1 MPFVPLDS
9 LELATVSRVRSA
21 RSTTCSMCNV
31 CISKVLLRPSSLHFR
46 SWTLHFASPELK
58 KAHADRVGRTY
69 TNQADCEY
77 RGGAVSWF
85 QYARG
90 LMLRQGNLL
99 TTRAVPATQTKE
111 SSFRPE
117 AAHFAVTVEKPASSR
132 YFTNTLQTIIHRKS
146 LYQSNLPQNKKGYR
160 YPNCSQKEKPA
171 TYHRWLSCERE

>member
-31 CISKVLLRPSSLHFR
+31 CISKVLLRPSSLHFQWLD
-46 SWTLHFASPELK
+46 SSFCKPELK
-58 KAHADRVGRTY
+58 KTHADRVGRTY

-99 TTRAVPATQTKE
+99 TTSAVP
-111 SSFRPE
+111 
-117 AAHFAVTVEKPASSR
+117 
-132 YFTNTLQTIIHRKS
+132 
-146 LYQSNLPQNKKGYR
+146 LPQPKNR
-160 YPNCSQKEKPA
+160 HFDRRRRTLPP
-171 TYHRWLSCERE
+171 